1 MEENEVKGQS
11 EQWRLDKIEIEFKK
25 GQSWEKD
32 SQKQMDRYEGRI
44 RFENGEYEYF
54 QFKVKPDMANKY
66 IFLIAEDIVL
76 AASGLG
82 ERVKS
87 SIGKLIQL

>member
-1 MEENEVKGQS
+1 MEENEVKGQD

-25 GQSWEKD
+25 GQSYEKD
-32 SQKQMDRYEGRI
+32 PQKQMDRYEGRI

-54 QFKVKPDMANKY
+54 QFRVSPDMANKY
-66 IFLIAEDIVL
+66 ISLIAEDIVL

-82 ERVKS
+82 ERVKL
-87 SIGKLIQL
+87 SIGKLTQK